1 MGNIQRGYFSFN
13 KLEYLDEKQDV
24 EKENIAQYGDFLFNT
39 RNTLELVGKG
49 ATWTG
54 KSGEYAFNSNI
65 ARFTFDG
72 INTIFFNYLYN
83 TQQMI
88 EQIQSRAV
96 GSTSVAAVYPRDLDS
111 VEYYLPNIEEQNRLE
126 VFFLQLDNLIT
137 LHQRKLNKI
146 KNFKSAYLSKMFPKE
161 GERYPRLRFAGFTDA
176 WEQRKWINTV
186 DISTNMV
193 DPRKSIYDNL
203 PHIGPGNIE
212 SFTGRLLDNV
222 NTVKEDNLV
231 SAKFHFNKG
240 DVIYGKINP
249 QLGKYVYAPCEGLA
263 SADAYVLNS
272 KKWNTSNF
280 PICST
285 TNKAFF

>member
-1 MGNIQRGYFSFN
+1 
-13 KLEYLDEKQDV
+13 
-24 EKENIAQYGDFLFNT
+24 
-39 RNTLELVGKG
+39 
-49 ATWTG
+49 
-54 KSGEYAFNSNI
+54 
-65 ARFTFDG
+65 
-72 INTIFFNYLYN
+72 
-83 TQQMI
+83 
-88 EQIQSRAV
+88 
-96 GSTSVAAVYPRDLDS
+96 
-111 VEYYLPNIEEQNRLE
+111 
-126 VFFLQLDNLIT
+126 
-137 LHQRKLNKI
+137 
-146 KNFKSAYLSKMFPKE
+146 MFPKE

-272 KKWNTSNF
+272 KKMEYIKLSYMQYYKQS
-280 PICST
+280 I
-285 TNKAFF
+285 FFKYSVSVSMRSGMPKINRNELNEYSFMAPSEEEQEQIGKLFLNLDNLITLHQRELEKLKQFKEAMLQKMFV

>member
-1 MGNIQRGYFSFN
+1 M
-13 KLEYLDEKQDV
+13 V
-24 EKENIAQYGDFLFNT
+24 
-39 RNTLELVGKG
+39 
-49 ATWTG
+49 
-54 KSGEYAFNSNI
+54 
-65 ARFTFDG
+65 
-72 INTIFFNYLYN
+72 INVP
-83 TQQMI
+83 Q
-88 EQIQSRAV
+88 
-96 GSTSVAAVYPRDLDS
+96 
-111 VEYYLPNIEEQNRLE
+111 IEEQE
-126 VFFLQLDNLIT
+126 KIGMIFEQVDNLIT
-137 LHQRKLNKI
+137 LHQSKLEKLTHY
-146 KNFKSAYLSKMFPKE
+146 KKAMLQKMFPRE
-161 GERYPRLRFAGFTDA
+161 GETVPEIRFAGFTDP

-222 NTVKEDNLV
+222 NTVKEDNLI

-272 KKWNTSNF
+272 KMEYIKLSYMQYYKQSIFLNIQSLYL
-280 PICST
+280 
-285 TNKAFF
+285 